1 MNKMQIIHI
10 SNNQTNKRNNLFRS
24 IIKSNKIVDLI
35 LGLYAFAFTIA
46 LHYNN

>member
-1 MNKMQIIHI
+1 MQIIHI

-35 LGLYAFAFTIA
+35 FGLYAFALAIG
-46 LHYNN
+46 LHYIN